1 MRWDQVRGLPY
12 GLSAKVTVA
21 ELKTIETTESVSE
34 FLDSIPDE
42 GRREDCRAV
51 VDIMQSVTK
60 EEPRMWG
67 SSIVGFGR
75 YRYKYESGREGEW
88 MITGFS
94 PRKGDLTLYI
104 MGGFDKFSDLMPSL
118 GKYKT
123 AKSCLYIKKLSDVD
137 VKVLRKLVTKSV
149 KLMAPKRIY
158 K

>member
-1 MRWDQVRGLPY
+1 M
-12 GLSAKVTVA
+12 A
-21 ELKTIETTESVSE
+21 EPKTKETAESVSA
-34 FLDSIPDE
+34 FLDKVADK
-42 GRREDCRAV
+42 GRREDCLAV
-51 VDIMQSVTK
+51 ADIMRDVTK

-104 MGGFDKFSDLMPSL
+104 MGGFDLFADVMKRL

-123 AKSCLYIKKLSDVD
+123 GKSCLYIKKLADVD
-137 VKVLRKLVTKSV
+137 LDVLKDLVTRSV
-149 KLMAPKRIY
+149 KKMAAKRIH

>member
-1 MRWDQVRGLPY
+1 M
-12 GLSAKVTVA
+12 A
-21 ELKTIETTESVSE
+21 EPKTKETTESVSA
-34 FLDSIPDE
+34 FLDRITDA

-51 VDIMQSVTK
+51 VDIMRSVTK

-75 YRYKYESGREGEW
+75 YRYKYASGREGEW

-104 MGGFDKFSDLMPSL
+104 TGGFDKFSDLMPSL

-123 AKSCLYIKKLSDVD
+123 AKSCLYIKKLADVD
-137 VKVLRKLVTKSV
+137 VDVLRKLVTKSV
-149 KLMAPKRIY
+149 KLMATKRIQ